1 MNQSLVHPCAP
12 LSQVCFIVSVKI
24 VLWEWI
30 YFMFTF
36 SFCFQLTFI
45 LYKKLLWFGS
55 PLWVWHSVKS
65 KAKYNQNLLL
75 QAFRQQKE
83 SLLKKSIN
91 TWSSWMHSCNAKAS
105 EEGES
110 LLAAFLL
117 EYLEGDGGVL
127 DGDDHPAVVQVKDVM
142 LLLKNLSKEAT
153 QNGQGCHFQ
162 SGEKFCRES
171 KWRWKNSSRATD
183 WSGAAWG

>member
-1 MNQSLVHPCAP
+1 
-12 LSQVCFIVSVKI
+12 
-24 VLWEWI
+24 
-30 YFMFTF
+30 
-36 SFCFQLTFI
+36 
-45 LYKKLLWFGS
+45 
-55 PLWVWHSVKS
+55 
-65 KAKYNQNLLL
+65 
-75 QAFRQQKE
+75 
-83 SLLKKSIN
+83 
-91 TWSSWMHSCNAKAS
+91 MHSCNAKAS

-162 SGEKFCRES
+162 SGEKFCPES
-171 KWRWKNSSRATD
+171 KCR
-183 WSGAAWG
+183 